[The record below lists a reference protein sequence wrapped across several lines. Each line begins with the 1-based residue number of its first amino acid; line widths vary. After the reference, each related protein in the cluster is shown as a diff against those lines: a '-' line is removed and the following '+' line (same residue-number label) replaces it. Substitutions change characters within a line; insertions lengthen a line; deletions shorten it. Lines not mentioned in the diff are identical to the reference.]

1 MDLSKVVKD
10 ENLRQ
15 QLIEE
20 QYGDGNYNPETG
32 VYKWGEVVYDLTK
45 SNGEAGLGWLPI
57 KSKIIKYTRNDSS
70 EM

>member
-15 QLIEE
+15 QLIKE
-20 QYGDGNYNPETG
+20 QYGDGHYNPETG

-45 SNGEAGLGWLPI
+45 SNGEPCLGFMPI
-57 KSKIIKYTRNDSS
+57 KGKIIKYTRNDSS
-70 EM
+70 KM